1 MIAEPMPTDYDVII
15 AGGGLAGLSLACHM
29 VRTPLR
35 DRSILIVDRDPKK
48 RNDRTWGFWTDK
60 PTLFDEAIS
69 RSWTRLR
76 VAGGKAAEQVLEL
89 GAYRYS
95 VIRGIDFYDCA
106 RAQLAAFD
114 NVTFLQ
120 GSVQEISDGV
130 DRARVRVDG
139 SEFRATWVFDS
150 LPVRLPVAGGAY
162 QLLKMHFR
170 GWEVVT
176 PRPAFDPETMTL
188 MDFRTP
194 QAGEMR
200 FFYVLPYAQD
210 RALVEYTIFSERT
223 LTRGEYEAAL
233 HSYLDEILGI
243 DDYAVE
249 AEERGAVPI
258 TDDPLIRTL
267 GRRVMAIGARAGRI
281 KPSTGYAFMRV
292 QRDCE
297 EILDSLLLH
306 GHPFDVPDDPDLHDV
321 LDAVLLR
328 VMAQNGDRVQHA
340 FARMFRRNPVD
351 LILRFLDE
359 TSSPWDN
366 LMLITSMPPAIF
378 AKAFVEV
385 ATHQNLWDIMKG

>member
-1 MIAEPMPTDYDVII
+1 
-15 AGGGLAGLSLACHM
+15 
-29 VRTPLR
+29 
-35 DRSILIVDRDPKK
+35 
-48 RNDRTWGFWTDK
+48 
-60 PTLFDEAIS
+60 
-69 RSWTRLR
+69 
-76 VAGGKAAEQVLEL
+76 
-89 GAYRYS
+89 
-95 VIRGIDFYDCA
+95 
-106 RAQLAAFD
+106 
-114 NVTFLQ
+114 
-120 GSVQEISDGV
+120 
-130 DRARVRVDG
+130 
-139 SEFRATWVFDS
+139 
-150 LPVRLPVAGGAY
+150 
-162 QLLKMHFR
+162 
-170 GWEVVT
+170 VT